1 MSYNPGSRPDTYLR
15 FARVFNALNEVR
27 YIEGDRELNQ
37 RNAWPS
43 ALVEREAHELR
54 KRLASSGVKLK
65 PAKVSEILGKLEDA
79 LSKATTKDTPPDVVS
94 QREEAFV
101 ALALVQRHLKPH
113 IPRT

>member
-15 FARVFNALNEVR
+15 FCRVFNALNEIR
-27 YIEGDRELNQ
+27 YRGGDRELNQ
-37 RNAWPS
+37 SNAWPS
-43 ALVEREAHELR
+43 AKVEEQARELR
-54 KRLASSGVKLK
+54 KRLASPGVKLK
-65 PAKVSEILGKLEDA
+65 AAQVSEVLGKLEDA
-79 LSKATTKDTPPDVVS
+79 LSKATTEDTPLDVVS